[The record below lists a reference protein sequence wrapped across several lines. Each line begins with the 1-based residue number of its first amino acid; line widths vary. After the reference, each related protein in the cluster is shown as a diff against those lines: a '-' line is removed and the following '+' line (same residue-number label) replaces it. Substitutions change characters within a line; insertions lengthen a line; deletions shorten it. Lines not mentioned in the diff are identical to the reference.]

1 MKKTILITY
10 FTLIF
15 SFLYS
20 QSVFSIYPSDIVMTV
35 DDPSDHEV
43 IGKAIVI
50 NTSDEAIRFKWKKVV
65 KTFTPQWQFAV
76 CDLYQCWPPNV
87 DSSEIVLEPGDTSNI
102 DMHVY
107 PNNTPGKAT
116 LGILVSDVNNPS
128 DSYELEVTVNDA
140 VSPVNYL
147 DPGNIRIYPNP
158 TTEYFS
164 VDGVDDLRQ
173 VVVVNLVGQIVKKF
187 SASVNSRYKVS
198 DLETGL
204 YLIRLINKEDK
215 IVKTIRLSKR

>member
-10 FTLIF
+10 F
-15 SFLYS
+15 SFIISILYS
-20 QSVFSIYPSDIVMTV
+20 QSVFSIYPSDVVITI
-35 DDPSDHEV
+35 DDFSEYEV
-43 IGKAIVI
+43 IGHAKVI
-50 NTSDEAIRFKWKKVV
+50 NTSDEAIRFMWKKVV
-65 KTFTPQWQFAV
+65 KKSPEQWDFAI
-76 CDLYQCWPPNV
+76 CDIYQCWTPTI
-87 DSSEIVLEPGDTSNI
+87 DSSEVVLEPGDTSNL
-102 DMHVY
+102 DLHVY
-107 PNNTPGKAT
+107 PNNSPGKADVSV
-116 LGILVSDVNNPS
+116 LISDVNNPS
-128 DSYELEVTVNDA
+128 DSYELGITVNDA
-140 VSPVNYL
+140 VSPISYF

-164 VDGVDDLRQ
+164 VDGIDDLRQ